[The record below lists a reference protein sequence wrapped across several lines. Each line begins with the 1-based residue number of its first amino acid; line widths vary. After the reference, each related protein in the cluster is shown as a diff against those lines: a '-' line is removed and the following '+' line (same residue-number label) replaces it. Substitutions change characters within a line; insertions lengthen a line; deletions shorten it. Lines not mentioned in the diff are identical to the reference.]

1 MALNADK
8 IPLIDLGAGL
18 TDCLARPRLGP
29 GKLLDTLT
37 IATTSLHGLQTGEGR
52 PYLDLRNGDPVLL
65 YMLVGFKISLGKQSV
80 GNPFGEKWPFPVE
93 FCKK

>member
-18 TDCLARPRLGP
+18 TDCLARPRPRLGP

-52 PYLDLRNGDPVLL
+52 SYLDLRNGDPV
-65 YMLVGFKISLGKQSV
+65 FT
-80 GNPFGEKWPFPVE
+80 
-93 FCKK
+93 CRDCHT